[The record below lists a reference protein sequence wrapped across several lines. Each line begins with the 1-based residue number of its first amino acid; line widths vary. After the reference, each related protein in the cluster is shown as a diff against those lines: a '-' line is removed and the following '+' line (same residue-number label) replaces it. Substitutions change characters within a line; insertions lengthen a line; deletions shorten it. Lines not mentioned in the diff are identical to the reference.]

1 MRKNAYFCVFKTV
14 LRFIISKTE
23 QKFNVFFLNILF
35 FRFFD
40 VRIISLDL
48 LFVNKNEKI
57 NIQKILSRKSDV
69 LVIFY
74 ENVVEIFF
82 FDDRWKNFENIDVD
96 LLTFLGKFFIMKF
109 GRIKIAARQINGGLY
124 EKKEEG

>member
-109 GRIKIAARQINGGLY
+109 GRIKIAARQISGGLY
-124 EKKEEG
+124 EQKEEG